1 MGITG
6 LLRSLLRPRG
16 IAASW
21 GLAEATFFFL
31 VPDILLTRIAI
42 RGLVPALWAAAAAM
56 LGAVLGGIIMYLLGQ
71 GAFIAACRFLDF
83 IPAISPPMIA
93 AAGADVAARGLWPAL
108 LSGAV
113 GGVPYKIYAV
123 WAGHLNVPVLWFM
136 AASAMA
142 RAARFVTAVFLSW
155 GAAHILSR
163 WMPRR
168 HLYILHA
175 ALWVIFYVWYFV
187 VFGGLLDLY

>member
-6 LLRSLLRPRG
+6 PLRSLLRPRG

-83 IPAISPPMIA
+83 IPAI
-93 AAGADVAARGLWPAL
+93 
-108 LSGAV
+108 
-113 GGVPYKIYAV
+113 
-123 WAGHLNVPVLWFM
+123 
-136 AASAMA
+136 
-142 RAARFVTAVFLSW
+142 
-155 GAAHILSR
+155 
-163 WMPRR
+163 
-168 HLYILHA
+168 
-175 ALWVIFYVWYFV
+175 
-187 VFGGLLDLY
+187 